1 MNPVS
6 TRFLTQPAVCLQG
19 NLTAAAEELI
29 VHTYFFSASRE
40 ILPQVGRSGPVPLSG
55 SGLSNVS
62 WTAVLRQ
69 RFPAEADSETQPPKE
84 VSYWSNY
91 YHRAP
96 TRFNRPVPRQ
106 PLVTRSVETNRLWCV
121 WLFGQWLTADCVSGS
136 DSDVS
141 TSCAAFEGRDILHL

>member
-40 ILPQVGRSGPVPLSG
+40 ILPQVGWFGPVPLSG

-62 WTAVLRQ
+62 WTAALRK
-69 RFPAEADSETQPPKE
+69 RFSAEASNETQPSNE
-84 VSYWSNY
+84 ALYWSNY
-91 YHRAP
+91 YHPAP
-96 TRFNRPVPRQ
+96 TGFNRLVPRR
-106 PLVTRSVETNRLWCV
+106 PLVTRSVETKRLWCV
-121 WLFGQWLTADCVSGS
+121 WLFGQWLMADCVSGS

-141 TSCAAFEGRDILHL
+141 TSCTAF